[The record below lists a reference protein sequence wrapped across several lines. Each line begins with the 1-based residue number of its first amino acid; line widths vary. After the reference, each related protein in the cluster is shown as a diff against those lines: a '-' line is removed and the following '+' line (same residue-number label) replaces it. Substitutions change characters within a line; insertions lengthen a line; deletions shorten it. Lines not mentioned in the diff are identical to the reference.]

1 MIPNLHARR
10 LLRAAALLVC
20 IVAPRVDAQA
30 ADRLVGVYD
39 EETGAALADVQL
51 ILLGTGREWRT
62 TATGA
67 AVLRDLPSGDHV
79 LRVRR
84 LGYAPHS
91 EFLTLSPRDSAP
103 LTLVLRPLPVLL
115 PEVVVRARETLYERR
130 LSGFLERRRS
140 SVAPASSFISEQDL
154 RTWGAVR
161 WTDALA
167 RTSGVHSSASGAISL
182 RGCGRLSVF
191 LDGQLLASND
201 LSAIAL
207 PMVAAIEVYRGAAQI
222 PAEFNVTARAC
233 GALVVWTK

>member
-1 MIPNLHARR
+1 MTPNQAGR
-10 LLRAAALLVC
+10 LVRAAVFLAC
-20 IVAPRVDAQA
+20 ILASRVGAQA

-39 EETGAALADVQL
+39 EATGAALAEVQL

-67 AVLRDLPSGDHV
+67 ALLRGLPTGDHV

-91 EFLTLSPRDSAP
+91 EFLVLSPRDSTP

-115 PEVVVRARETLYERR
+115 PEVTVSAREALYERR
-130 LSGFLERRRS
+130 LSGFLQRRRS
-140 SVAPASSFISEQDL
+140 SAAPASSFITEQDL
-154 RTWGAVR
+154 RQWGAVR
-161 WTDALA
+161 WTDALS
-167 RTSGVHSSASGAISL
+167 RTSGVQSSVSGAIRL
-182 RGCGRLSVF
+182 RGCGRFAVF
-191 LDGQLLASND
+191 LDGQLLADND
-201 LSAIAL
+201 LSMISL

-222 PAEFNVTARAC
+222 PPEFNVTRGAC

>member
-1 MIPNLHARR
+1 MTPNLHTGR
-10 LLRAAALLVC
+10 LVRAAVLLTC
-20 IVAPRVDAQA
+20 ILASRASAQA

-39 EETGAALADVQL
+39 EETGAALAEVQL

-67 AVLRDLPSGDHV
+67 VLLRGLPTGDHV

-91 EFLTLSPRDSAP
+91 EFLVLSPRDSTP

-115 PEVVVRARETLYERR
+115 PEVTVSARETLYERR

-140 SVAPASSFISEQDL
+140 SAAPASSFMTEQDL
-154 RTWGAVR
+154 RRWGAVR

-167 RTSGVHSSASGAISL
+167 RTPGVTSSVSGAIRL
-182 RGCGRLSVF
+182 RGCGRFAVF
-191 LDGQLLASND
+191 LDGQLLADND
-201 LSAIAL
+201 LSMISL

-222 PAEFNVTARAC
+222 PSEFNVTGRAC
-233 GALVVWTK
+233 GALIVWTK

>member
-1 MIPNLHARR
+1 MIRRRHA
-10 LLRAAALLVC
+10 LRWVGTAVVLPCLLVS
-20 IVAPRVDAQA
+20 RGTAQA

-39 EETGAALADVQL
+39 EESGTPLADVQL

-62 TATGA
+62 SASGA
-67 AVLRDLPSGDHV
+67 ALLRGLPTGDHV

-91 EFLTLSPRDSAP
+91 EFLVLSPRDSTP

-115 PEVVVRARETLYERR
+115 PEVTVSARETLYERR
-130 LSGFLERRRS
+130 LSGFPERRRS
-140 SVAPASSFISEQDL
+140 SAAPASSFITEQDL
-154 RTWGAVR
+154 RRWGAVR

-167 RTSGVHSSASGAISL
+167 RTSGVQSSVSGAIRL
-182 RGCGRLSVF
+182 RGCGRFAVF
-191 LDGQLLASND
+191 LDGQLLADND
-201 LSAIAL
+201 LSLISL

-222 PAEFNVTARAC
+222 PSEFNVTGRAC